1 MGGGR
6 GNGRD
11 FDIQDFAD
19 ENGLDFDFDKFRPSG
34 DDSNFTPPDMPS
46 GDNSGSGGFTPPGA
60 GNIPD
65 MSNVPGMDGKP
76 GMGALCPAGHKR
88 LLHLCG
94 VRAGRK
100 HTQTILPAACG
111 EHTGTA

>member
-11 FDIQDFAD
+11 FDMQDFAD

-34 DDSNFTPPDMPS
+34 DDSN
-46 GDNSGSGGFTPPGA
+46 FTPPGA

-94 VRAGRK
+94 V
-100 HTQTILPAACG
+100 
-111 EHTGTA
+111 